1 MPEPSFWRVRSVC
14 EEINGYV
21 KAIADDRSDDFR
33 NKYRFAGRLKIDGV
47 VYEIDHTRV
56 DVLVKDLRSPKYHA
70 KSGVVRPWLTN
81 VIEANSRLVVAAVFN
96 YDQPDRFT
104 VAEAIR
110 RALIISDT
118 HPYGGIPPEIW
129 IDRGEDL
136 KSRFVTT
143 ICWMLGIKLHLTYC
157 PEHKPHVERFF
168 GTLNTRLWSAQPG
181 YVGST
186 VYERNPAAEQDA
198 SHTIATLEQEYWKF
212 INNTYHQEAHSELG
226 VSPPVFWDE
235 NCFTEAADARQLDVL
250 LMEPERRRVTKGR
263 ISLDGRLYFH
273 PDLATHTG
281 TWVQVRRPT
290 HYGLPDFIEV
300 YKKGEWICTAVALDS
315 ELADDITAE
324 DVRDAQRSQR
334 QAAQNEI
341 AKANETLTA
350 DNQQKTPVSQ
360 EEASKPAER
369 KPEVPTTG
377 KPTAATPPQ
386 SPTSSEMSNKGSS
399 FLRSLGRQA
408 KNRQKDKDQ

>member
-1 MPEPSFWRVRSVC
+1 MYPPS
-14 EEINGYV
+14 
-21 KAIADDRSDDFR
+21 
-33 NKYRFAGRLKIDGV
+33 RLLFLTYARIS
-47 VYEIDHTRV
+47 
-56 DVLVKDLRSPKYHA
+56 KDLRSPKYRT

-81 VIEANSRLVVAAVFN
+81 VIEANSRLIVAAVFS
-96 YDQPDRFT
+96 YDRPDRFT

-110 RALIISDT
+110 RALIISNI

-143 ICWMLGIKLHLTYC
+143 ICWRLGIKLHLTYC

-168 GTLNTRLWSAQPG
+168 GTLNTRLWSTQPG
-181 YVGST
+181 YVGSS
-186 VYERNPAAEQDA
+186 VNERNPTAEKDA

-212 INNTYHQEAHSELG
+212 INDTYHQEVHSELG

-235 NCFTEAADARQLDVL
+235 NCFTEAADARLLDAL
-250 LMEPERRRVTKGR
+250 LMEPEKRRVTKGR

-273 PDLATHTG
+273 PELATHIA

-300 YKKGEWICTAVALDS
+300 YKNGEWICTAVALDS
-315 ELADDITAE
+315 ELADDITAK

-334 QAAQNEI
+334 QAADNEI

-350 DNQQKTPVSQ
+350 DNQQQTPTSQ
-360 EEASKPAER
+360 EEVSKPAEH
-369 KPEVPTTG
+369 KPEASTTG
-377 KPTAATPPQ
+377 TSTPVAPQ
-386 SPTSSEMSNKGSS
+386 SQSPSNTSKNGNS

-408 KNRQKDKDQ
+408 KDHREDKDQ